1 MTKATPKA
9 IQPFYWPTTAAFVDD
24 SAAFLSNLSL
34 QLDPELAFRLFSSPT
49 EALKFLNGRAAQDRP
64 ASPIFSPYLDRTEEN
79 DAHQVIAMRVDAI
92 RSLAHRPERFDS
104 VSVVVVD
111 YDMPELNGIEFCRRL
126 ANPAL
131 KKIVLTGK
139 ADEHVAVK
147 SFNEG
152 LIDRFIRKHEVDA
165 VETLNQAIHD
175 MQAAYFDKACATV
188 LDALAV
194 SEYAFL
200 KDSALAAH
208 VQGIF
213 ESLGIVERYLSYQ
226 PHGLLMFDAQGTAYL
241 LIIHTDES
249 LRGVHEIA
257 VEQGAPASFHAELD
271 SHNSVPYFWRTEG
284 YYPTQCEQ
292 WQPYMHPASVF
303 TGERRYTYAIVKQPA
318 GLALDNV
325 QPYDAWLQQLDRE
338 VQAAWDSR

>member
-1 MTKATPKA
+1 MTKAIQKA
-9 IQPFYWPTTAAFVDD
+9 IQPLSWPTTAAFVDD

-49 EALKFLNGRAAQDRP
+49 EALRFLNGRAAVDQP

-92 RSLAHRPERFDS
+92 RSLVHRPARFES

-126 ANPAL
+126 TNPAL

-152 LIDRFIRKHEVDA
+152 VIDRFIRKHEVDA
-165 VETLNQAIHD
+165 VETLNQTIRD
-175 MQAAYFDKACATV
+175 MQAAFFDKTCGAV

-200 KDSALAAH
+200 KDDGLAKH

-213 ESLGIVERYLSYQ
+213 ETLGIVEHYLSYQ

-241 LIIHTDES
+241 LILHTDES
-249 LRGVHEIA
+249 LRGVREIA
-257 VEQGAPASFHAELD
+257 VEQGAPASFLAELN
-271 SHNSVPYFWRTEG
+271 SHRGVPYFWRTEG
-284 YYPTQCEQ
+284 YYPAQCAE
-292 WQPYMHPASVF
+292 WQPYMHAASVF
-303 TGERRYTYAIVKQPA
+303 ESDRRYTYAIVKKPA
-318 GLALDNV
+318 GFALDNV
-325 QPYDAWLQQLDRE
+325 LSYDSYLQQLDRE
-338 VQAAWDSR
+338 IQAEWDSH